1 MTLQALVETGR
12 IQREADLGALTT
24 YRLGGPSSYF
34 LDVATSEDLRRVS
47 AALSRESHPILIL
60 GRGSNL
66 VISERGFDG
75 LVLRLG
81 PEFGEINLGR
91 ADGTV
96 TVGGLA
102 SLPQVARAAAS
113 AGKRGLEF
121 LIGVPGST
129 GGGVRQNAGCFGSEV
144 ADVLEAARI
153 FDLATGVESQRAPAN
168 LEMSYRHTSVASTE
182 VVLSALFK
190 VTDGDASEGLDLIR
204 EHARWRRLHQPGGT
218 LNAGSVFK
226 NPPGDSAGRIID
238 ALGLKGLRVGG
249 AEVSTKHA
257 NFFVA
262 MPGARA
268 SHVYLLVKEVARR
281 VEIET
286 GTILEP
292 ELQFVGEFESEP

>member
-1 MTLQALVETGR
+1 MTLQALVETSR
-12 IQREADLGALTT
+12 IQREVDLGALTT
-24 YRLGGPSSYF
+24 YRLGGPASYF
-34 LDVATSEDLRRVS
+34 LDAATSEDLRAVSRV
-47 AALSRESHPILIL
+47 LSQESHPVLIL

-91 ADGTV
+91 ADETV
-96 TVGGLA
+96 TVGGVA

-121 LIGVPGST
+121 LIGVPGSA

-153 FDLATGVESQRAPAN
+153 FDLATGVERQRGPAN
-168 LEMSYRHTSVASTE
+168 LEMSYRHASVASTE

-204 EHARWRRLHQPGGT
+204 EHTRWRRLHQPGGT

-262 MPGARA
+262 MPGASA

-292 ELQFVGEFESEP
+292 ELQFVGEFESEL